1 MSKSCKS
8 EKSSSLIPLL
18 NDLSDQSFSSIP
30 YVDDEDDDDDVYS
43 ASDNETARSFSGRIS
58 LDRNVDLSILVHL
71 SDSDREQSDSKLQRK
86 DSSTYPLYLPGFV
99 IRVHNIAGSLKRN
112 SISLP
117 TGLSDRDLESLRFH
131 SQTPHGGKEFENI
144 NKSCDKEKIVDLKKP
159 GFYHTKSIKRKKN
172 NTDNNWNHCSYV
184 QGCRTLSSSQ

>member
-30 YVDDEDDDDDVYS
+30 YADEDNDDVDS

-71 SDSDREQSDSKLQRK
+71 SDSDREQSDSKLERR
-86 DSSTYPLYLPGFV
+86 DSTYPLYLPGFV
-99 IRVHNIAGSLKRN
+99 IKVHNIAGSLKRN

-117 TGLSDRDLESLRFH
+117 TGLCDRELESLRFH
-131 SQTPHGGKEFENI
+131 SQVPHGGKEFEDI
-144 NKSCDKEKIVDLKKP
+144 KKSCDKEKIFDKK
-159 GFYHTKSIKRKKN
+159 SRRRQ
-172 NTDNNWNHCSYV
+172 V
-184 QGCRTLSSSQ
+184 